1 MILWH
6 WRNSSSAAMSM
17 ISRIISSQRI
27 MLERLM
33 WQTCLIKRGIWFWRL
48 KFLSLMVRIKYCI
61 VLKSKYKTYLA
72 LHSKLYQISFD
83 CHQLATKSCMSWFGR
98 IEVKLHAFDLRV
110 QMYIYRNVIYQL
122 HNFYGIQVSE
132 MIKTISKSS
141 NEMSRHV
148 SASRHGRMSKFLIIG

>member
-1 MILWH
+1 MAVLHLNSAGWFYCD
-6 WRNSSSAAMSM
+6 SSSNIYIAS
-17 ISRIISSQRI
+17 
-27 MLERLM
+27 
-33 WQTCLIKRGIWFWRL
+33 G
-48 KFLSLMVRIKYCI
+48 
-61 VLKSKYKTYLA
+61 YKCFGKVSHFA

-98 IEVKLHAFDLRV
+98 LEVKLHAFDLRV
-110 QMYIYRNVIYQL
+110 QMYIYRNLIYQL